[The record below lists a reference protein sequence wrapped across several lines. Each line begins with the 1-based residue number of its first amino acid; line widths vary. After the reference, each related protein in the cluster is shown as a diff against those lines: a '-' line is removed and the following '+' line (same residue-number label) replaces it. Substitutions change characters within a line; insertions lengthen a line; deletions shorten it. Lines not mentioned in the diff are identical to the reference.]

1 MEIWGARHAG
11 GILMDDSL
19 FDKSLIYVTGKGG
32 VGKTTV
38 AASLGI
44 AAAARGLST
53 IVCEVAEQDRVSR
66 AFLHHPVRP
75 ESEVPL
81 DDGLWAI
88 SVDPRQALE
97 EWLERQIGAGTLVRT
112 LARSHAFQYF
122 VAAAPGAKEL
132 ITMGKVWELAQLER
146 WDRRARTY
154 DLVIVD
160 APASGHGVAM
170 LKTPQTFG
178 EIARVGPIRR
188 QAGKIRT
195 MFSDPARTG
204 YVGVALP
211 EEMPVNETLDL
222 ERRLR
227 DTVGLDLDAV
237 VVNAVY
243 PDRFTNEEADRLR
256 VAAERDG
263 YDPAAAGA
271 VRAALVEH
279 ERARAQR
286 GHIRRLRR
294 GTDAKVLTLPFLF
307 DPELGLDDYRRL
319 GAELGR
325 KLG

>member
-1 MEIWGARHAG
+1 
-11 GILMDDSL
+11 MDASL

-44 AAAARGLST
+44 TAAARGRRT
-53 IVCEVAEQDRVSR
+53 IVCELAEQDRVSR
-66 AFLHHPVRP
+66 AFLHHPGRP
-75 ESEVPL
+75 ETEIPL

-88 SVDPRQALE
+88 SIDPRRALE
-97 EWLERQIGAGTLVRT
+97 EWLGRQLGAAALVRT
-112 LARSHAFQYF
+112 LARSHAFQYL

-132 ITMGKVWELAQLER
+132 ITIGKVWELAQLER
-146 WDRRARTY
+146 WDRRSRTY

-188 QAGKIRT
+188 QAIKIRD
-195 MFSDPARTG
+195 MLSDPSRTG
-204 YVGVALP
+204 YVGVSLA
-211 EEMPVNETLDL
+211 EE
-222 ERRLR
+222 
-227 DTVGLDLDAV
+227 TVGTGLDAV

-243 PDRFTNEEADRLR
+243 PDRFSNQEAAHLR
-256 VAAERDG
+256 DIAQRNG
-263 YDPAAAGA
+263 HDPAAAA
-271 VRAALVEH
+271 TLAAALAEH
-279 ERARAQR
+279 DRARAQR
-286 GHIRRLRR
+286 SHIRRLRR
-294 GTDAKVLTLPFLF
+294 GTSARVLTLPFLF
-307 DPELGLDDYRRL
+307 ETELELDDYRRL